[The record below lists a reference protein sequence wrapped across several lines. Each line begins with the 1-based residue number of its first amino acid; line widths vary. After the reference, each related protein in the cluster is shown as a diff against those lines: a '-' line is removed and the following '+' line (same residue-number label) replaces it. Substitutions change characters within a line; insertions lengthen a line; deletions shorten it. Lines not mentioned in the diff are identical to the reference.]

1 MAYQNLQAEVKDDQK
16 SQVID
21 LIKQIQS
28 QLPFLI
34 NLTKEDRE
42 TIYKMGDKSVAFV
55 EKALEYAKMNP
66 HLVPPYTDI
75 AELERDLALA
85 KQLQP
90 IFQQLKTLYEAISD
104 TYMAAGS
111 EAITAA
117 TSFYN
122 SVKNAA
128 KSNVPGTD
136 AIYDDL
142 KKRFS
147 KSPAKKEPEQ

>member
-1 MAYQNLQAEVKDDQK
+1 MAYQNLQAEVTEERKTQ
-16 SQVID
+16 ILD
-21 LIKQIQS
+21 LIKQIQD
-28 QLPFLI
+28 QLPFLV
-34 NLTKEDRE
+34 NLSKDERE
-42 TIYKMGDKSVAFV
+42 TIFKMGDKSVAFV

-66 HLVPPYTDI
+66 HLVPPYADI
-75 AELERDLALA
+75 PELERDLALA

-90 IFQQLKTLYEAISD
+90 IFLQLKTLFEAVSD

-111 EAITAA
+111 EAMTAA

-142 KKRFS
+142 KKRFV
-147 KSPAKKEPEQ
+147 KSPAKKEAE

>member
-1 MAYQNLQAEVKDDQK
+1 MAYQNLQAEVTEERKTQ
-16 SQVID
+16 ILD
-21 LIKQIQS
+21 LIKQIQN
-28 QLPFLI
+28 QLPFLV
-34 NLTKEDRE
+34 NLSKDERE
-42 TIYKMGDKSVAFV
+42 TIFKMGDKSVAFV

-66 HLVPPYTDI
+66 HLVPPYADI
-75 AELERDLALA
+75 PELEQDLALA

-90 IFQQLKTLYEAISD
+90 IFLQLKTLFESVSD

-111 EAITAA
+111 EAMTAV

-142 KKRFS
+142 KKRFV
-147 KSPAKKEPEQ
+147 KSPAKKEAE